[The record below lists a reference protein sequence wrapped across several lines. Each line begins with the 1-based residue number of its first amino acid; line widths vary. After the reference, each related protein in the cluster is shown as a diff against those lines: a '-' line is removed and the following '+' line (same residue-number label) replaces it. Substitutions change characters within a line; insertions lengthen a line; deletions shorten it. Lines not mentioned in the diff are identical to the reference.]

1 MNLVKRSAFIRFSYD
16 YHFVQ
21 TSTRLFMLFM
31 IYTFDN
37 LLYNSYSAKINN
49 AMSELLEDNLIEHI
63 SSSLLLYSEQTN
75 SRRFLCPYCQ
85 SSGRNK
91 KGNPYAPSQAKG
103 FLYRKGNAWNFK
115 CHKCSAGHSFEK
127 FLEIFYP
134 QLHFEYVSLR
144 DQLGTTG
151 FQTNC
156 PTLQTLLKKQ
166 GMLSVNPPVFGSQIQ
181 PQQQKHLPQAPIGQP
196 VPASTPPAPKVTK
209 LPAMRSPQQQA
220 GHQSRLNHLVKQR
233 QQRRRREPG
242 DSWLG

>member
-1 MNLVKRSAFIRFSYD
+1 MDLVKHLGFIRFSHD

-21 TSTRLFMLFM
+21 TSTRLFILFM

-37 LLYNSYSAKINN
+37 LAYNSYAAKINDV
-49 AMSELLEDNLIEHI
+49 MSKLLEDNLIEHI
-63 SSSLLLYSEQTN
+63 SSSLLLYSAQTN

-91 KGNPYAPSQAKG
+91 NGNPYAPSQAKG

-115 CHKCSAGHSFEK
+115 CHKCSAVHSFEK

-156 PTLQTLLKKQ
+156 PTLKTLLKKR
-166 GMLSVNPPVFGSQIQ
+166 GMLSVDPPVFGSQSQ

-196 VPASTPPAPKVTK
+196 VPAHTPLAPRVTK

-220 GHQSRLNHLVKQR
+220 GHQSHLNQRVKQHQKR
-233 QQRRRREPG
+233 KRMELG